1 MRMHLFGASLIA
13 AAALTVSAQAQEK
26 QEVTVWSWFIQSTMD
41 KSIAAFEA
49 AHPDI
54 DVKYTYYNYSPE
66 YITALRAAAASG
78 SLPDVIG
85 LQPGSL
91 TQQYREHLEPVN
103 ARASETWGADWAE
116 KVFPVN
122 RRQMLMGNPAGDE
135 NYYII
140 PQESQVLAI
149 WYNRKIFEELG
160 LAVPTTYE
168 ELKATAQALTD
179 GGYIPMFQ
187 GAADGWQNENVF
199 LMLANQFSPG
209 IVEKAQAGDA
219 PWTSPEL
226 VSAMAAWK
234 GLFDDGIF
242 QQGALGAHA
251 YPTGAQLLAQG
262 RVGMMAL
269 GSWWMQESKF
279 PPPLSEYV
287 ENMDGF
293 DFFHMPPVADGNPMS
308 PPVGGID
315 IGYGLTKN
323 GADNPAA
330 WTFLAELINGVGLQE
345 ALNDLNDLP
354 AFEGHA
360 PKGDVSDHVRQMYD
374 RFMADLPNAENQ
386 RFASPAVAEALDNA
400 LAGVAAGDV
409 EPEAALAAVQEATD
423 KALTTN

>member
-1 MRMHLFGASLIA
+1 MKKLLFLATSIL
-13 AAALTVSAQAQEK
+13 AAALYSASANAEQK
-26 QEVTVWSWFIQSTMD
+26 EVTVWSWFIQSTMD
-41 KSIAAFEA
+41 KSIAAFEKV
-49 AHPDI
+49 HPDI
-54 DVKYTYYNYSPE
+54 KVKYTYYNYSPE
-66 YITALRAAAASG
+66 YITALKAAAASG

-91 TQQYREHLEPVN
+91 TQQYREHLEAVN
-103 ARASETWGADWAE
+103 ERAAKQWGDTWAE

-122 RRQMLMGNPAGDE
+122 RKQMLMGNPKGDE

-140 PQESQVLAI
+140 PQESQVLCI
-149 WYNRKIFEELG
+149 WYNRKIFEKLK
-160 LAVPTTYE
+160 LSAPKTYD
-168 ELKATAQALTD
+168 ELKAAAKALTD
-179 GGYIPMFQ
+179 NGYIPMFQ

-209 IVEKAQAGDA
+209 IVDKAQAGDT
-219 PWTSPEL
+219 PWTAPEL
-226 VSAMAAWK
+226 VAAMKAWK

-251 YPTGAQLLAQG
+251 YPTGAQLFAQG
-262 RVGMMAL
+262 KVGMMAL

-287 ENMDGF
+287 QNMEGF
-293 DFFHMPPVADGNPMS
+293 DFFYMPPVKDGNSAS

-323 GADNPAA
+323 GAKNPEA
-330 WTFLAELINGVGLQE
+330 WTFLAELTNGVGLQE

-354 AFEGHA
+354 AFEGNS
-360 PKGDVSDHVRQMYD
+360 PKGDITDHVKEMSA
-374 RFMADLPNAENQ
+374 RFMADLPKAENQ

-400 LAGVAAGDV
+400 LAGVAAGSI
-409 EPEAALAAVQEATD
+409 EPEAALATVQAATD
-423 KALTTN
+423 KALAVK